1 MISAAFGSDAL
12 LFWSLSLLSLLEMRI
27 MMIRYPIHSIAASK
41 ATLAGTAMGR
51 QMLAQLIA
59 ITKPVTTPTIA
70 YLDFGG
76 IDIATGSFLREAVL
90 GFRDFGR
97 NAIGT
102 LYPVLANANATI
114 EEELSVYLKDRNDA
128 IWACSLDEDG
138 AAANPRILGE
148 LDVAQTST
156 LKLTAQHR
164 PISAPQ
170 LAKMRPN
177 EGIGTTAWNNRLAT
191 LAAKGILMEI
201 RQGKTK
207 LFVPVMEAIDGR

>member
-1 MISAAFGSDAL
+1 
-12 LFWSLSLLSLLEMRI
+12 
-27 MMIRYPIHSIAASK
+27 MMIRYPIHSIAAK

-59 ITKPVTTPTIA
+59 VTRPVNVPTVV

-102 LYPVLANANATI
+102 LYPVLANANTTI

-128 IWACSLDEDG
+128 IWACSLSEDG
-138 AAANPRILGE
+138 AALSPHILGE
-148 LDVAQTST
+148 LDLSQMNT
-156 LKLTAQHR
+156 LQLISQHQ
-164 PISAPQ
+164 PISAPE
-170 LAKMRPN
+170 LAKLRPT

-191 LAAKGILMEI
+191 LAAKGILMELK
-201 RQGKTK
+201 QGKTK
-207 LFVPVMEAIDGR
+207 LFAPVLEDNSWE

>member
-1 MISAAFGSDAL
+1 
-12 LFWSLSLLSLLEMRI
+12 
-27 MMIRYPIHSIAASK
+27 MIRYPIHSIAASR

-59 ITKPVTTPTIA
+59 ETRPITVPTIA

-102 LYPVLANANATI
+102 LYPVLANANAAI
-114 EEELSVYLKDRNDA
+114 EEELSIYLKDRNDA
-128 IWACSLDEDG
+128 IWACSLKEDG
-138 AAANPRILGE
+138 TASDAHILGD
-148 LDVAQTST
+148 LDLVQIST
-156 LKLTAQHR
+156 LQLISQHK
-164 PISAPQ
+164 PISAPE
-170 LAKMRPN
+170 LSKMRPN

-191 LAAKGILMEI
+191 LAAKGILMEVK
-201 RQGKTK
+201 QGKSK
-207 LFVPVMEAIDGR
+207 LFTPVMETTDGR